1 LQLASAV
8 TYLSVTK
15 GLAMTI
21 TTTPKPTKSG
31 LRSQCLPFP
40 EVLAQSIANIAPTL
54 TPTVNLALVYASTG
68 NGSWLAYVIA
78 TIGLVFVSLN
88 INQFAQR
95 SASPGSL
102 YAYTSRGLGPM
113 AGVIAGWGLI
123 LGYLFTAMA
132 VASGFANY
140 GNILLGLVGI
150 QAPAILLLLVCISAA
165 WFCAYKDIR
174 LSTVLMLGIEAG
186 AVGLILVLA
195 AFVLTKNNFV
205 IDTAQLTLQ
214 GVTPGGL
221 GLGLVL
227 AVFSYVGFESATAL
241 GDEAKEPLKFIPRS
255 VILSTVISGSFF
267 IVMSY
272 VMVLGFQ
279 GYKTTLDKTEAPLNV
294 LSSISGAGFLGVV
307 ISIAAMV
314 SLFACT
320 LASINAASRVLFSMS
335 RHGIFPNSMGAAHTV
350 NETPHIAATVA
361 ALMVFSLPALLSLAG
376 IKVLDIYGYTGTI
389 ATYGFLVCYILI
401 SVAAPVYLKRENSL
415 KPWDIAVSALA
426 VLFMMV
432 PVVGSVY
439 PVPAAPYNVFP
450 YLFLVYMAIGIGWFL
465 FLRSRSPQMV
475 EEMERDLEAID
486 LKFTELR
493 KV

>member
-1 LQLASAV
+1 
-8 TYLSVTK
+8 
-15 GLAMTI
+15 MTI
-21 TTTPKPTKSG
+21 ATPPEATKSG

-68 NGSWLAYVIA
+68 NGSWFAYVIA

-88 INQFAQR
+88 INQFARR

-102 YAYTSRGLGPM
+102 YAYTSRGLGPTF
-113 AGVIAGWGLI
+113 GVIAGWGLI

-132 VASGFANY
+132 VTSGFANY
-140 GNILLGLVGI
+140 GNVLLGLIGVE
-150 QAPAILLLLVCISAA
+150 AHPILLFLVCVGAA
-165 WFCAYKDIR
+165 WFCAYRDIR
-174 LSTVLMLGIEAG
+174 LSTVLMLGIEAS
-186 AVGLILVLA
+186 AVGIILFLA
-195 AFVLTKNNFV
+195 AVVLNKNSFA

-214 GVTPGGL
+214 GVTPSGL

-255 VILSTVISGSFF
+255 VVLSTIISGFFF

-279 GYKTTLDKTEAPLNV
+279 GYKTTLDKTEAPLSALASLAGV
-294 LSSISGAGFLGVV
+294 GFLGVV
-307 ISIAAMV
+307 ISLAAMV

-320 LASINAASRVLFSMS
+320 LASINAGSRVLFSMS
-335 RHGIFPNSMGAAHTV
+335 RHGIFPNAMGSAHVT
-350 NETPHIAATVA
+350 NETPHVA
-361 ALMVFSLPALLSLAG
+361 ASVSALIVLSIPTLLALG
-376 IKVLDIYGYTGTI
+376 GVKVLDIYGYTGTI
-389 ATYGFLVCYILI
+389 ATYGFLASYILI
-401 SVAAPVYLKRENSL
+401 SVAAPVYLKREGVL

-426 VLFMMV
+426 IIFMMV

-439 PVPAAPYNVFP
+439 PVPAAPFNIFP
-450 YLFLVYMAIGIGWFL
+450 YIFLVYMAIGIGWFL
-465 FLRSRSPQMV
+465 FLRSRSPEIV